1 MHSEEYFLVK
11 WKIVRMLLKD
21 LHYKQLYGELHG
33 LEVRA
38 FFLQFAVVHIHW
50 VELILFIGT
59 QFVPRLWVIFP
70 VPADIWIEQCQAH
83 HIQCCSSTSCSN
95 KYEERNQAGM
105 LLGLPDDLTEHVCG
119 RGLPPRRQENEHGT
133 HTKRL
138 LPGLVVFKNNFIG
151 VKFISI
157 LNAPSDVGLFVLFL
171 VVFS

>member
-21 LHYKQLYGELHG
+21 LPYKQLYGELHG
-33 LEVRA
+33 LGVRA

-70 VPADIWIEQCQAH
+70 VPADIWIEQCQTH

-119 RGLPPRRQENEHGT
+119 RGLPPRRQENERGT

-138 LPGLVVFKNNFIG
+138 LQPGSLVTFLTAWLDF
-151 VKFISI
+151 I
-157 LNAPSDVGLFVLFL
+157 LNCCRPSNG
-171 VVFS
+171 